1 MMGRSETI
9 QDKLHIFHRA
19 FNHPIGLK
27 YPVPSALMDGE
38 KDLRR
43 RLIQEE
49 FKELMYAISNEEDEC
64 ENACWITCIAI
75 NPGAKN
81 SMNGTP
87 KTSDLSF
94 PIAKEMT
101 NKNNIAVTIG
111 PIIVCPNTFKN
122 LNVSF
127 TYNEY
132 APTQLMPNLL
142 IPIWY
147 LLFNSTMSYS

>member
-1 MMGRSETI
+1 MIIEIIDISSALVIEAKI
-9 QDKLHIFHRA
+9 IDKLTSLA
-19 FNHPIGLK
+19 ESGAPIKSTIL
-27 YPVPSALMDGE
+27 PMTFP
-38 KDLRR
+38 
-43 RLIQEE
+43 IN
-49 FKELMYAISNEEDEC
+49 NEEDEC

-81 SMNGTP
+81 SIYGTP
-87 KTSDLSF
+87 KTLGLSF
-94 PIAKEMT
+94 PIAKEIT
-101 NKNNIAVTIG
+101 NKNNIAVPIG

-147 LLFNSTMSYS
+147 